1 MKAAVVAAPGRLE
14 VRELP
19 VPRPGPY
26 QALCELLYGATCT
39 GTDTHIIDGIFP
51 FSGQLPTILG
61 HESVGRVVEIGAK
74 VRCFRVGDLVTRV
87 GAPAVPESG
96 TSVTWGGFAE
106 YGLAGDH
113 WSMARDGLDRAGW
126 AGFRVNRVLHPEVRP
141 EHAPLFTTWRE
152 TLSYLRRVGV
162 GSGARVLV
170 IGTGGNG
177 LSFAAHARN
186 LGAERVTVVGSR
198 GAEGLASRVGA
209 TDFFDY
215 RAADLDDLLKAAVG
229 RSVDFAIDAVGK
241 RSSADVALPLLREG
255 GALGIYGIDDYGS
268 IGLNVS
274 RAAGPFRFCGGAY
287 DEAETH
293 QEVTDFYLRGKLD
306 ATVWLGAGE
315 PFDLVDIGRAFESV
329 RVRKTPKALVR
340 LRG

>member
-1 MKAAVVAAPGRLE
+1 MKAALVTAPGTLE
-14 VRELP
+14 VQEIP
-19 VPRPGPY
+19 SPRPGPY

-51 FSGQLPTILG
+51 FSGPLPTILG
-61 HESVGRVVEIGAK
+61 HESVGRVVEVGPK
-74 VRCFRVGDLVTRV
+74 VRAFRVGDLVTRV
-87 GAPAVPESG
+87 GAPPLPEG
-96 TSVTWGGFAE
+96 GFSVTWGGFAE

-113 WSMARDGLDRAGW
+113 WSMARDGLPRENW
-126 AGFRVNRVLHPEVRP
+126 ASYRVNRVLHPEVRP
-141 EHAPLFTTWRE
+141 EHAPMFTTWRE

-162 GSGARVLV
+162 GPGACVLV

-186 LGAERVTVVGSR
+186 LGAVRVVLVGSR
-198 GAEGLASRVGA
+198 GAEGLSSRVGA
-209 TDFFDY
+209 TDFLDY
-215 RAADLDDLLKAAVG
+215 RASDLGERLRSAVG
-229 RSVDFAIDAVGK
+229 RTVDFAIDAVGK
-241 RSSADVALPLLREG
+241 RTSTDIALPLLREG

-268 IGLNVS
+268 ITLNVS

-293 QEVTDFYLRGKLD
+293 QEVTDCYLQGKLD
-306 ATVWLGAGE
+306 ASVWLGNGE
-315 PFDLVDIGRAFESV
+315 PFGLSDIGAAFDAVRA
-329 RVRKTPKALVR
+329 RKTSKALVR